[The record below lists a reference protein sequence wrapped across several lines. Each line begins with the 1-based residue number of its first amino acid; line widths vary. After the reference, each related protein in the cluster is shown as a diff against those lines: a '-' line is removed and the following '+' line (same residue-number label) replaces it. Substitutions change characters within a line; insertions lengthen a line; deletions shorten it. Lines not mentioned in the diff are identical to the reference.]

1 MMKSS
6 SAVAENVYLIMKLI
20 IICQNISDK
29 KGNMFKNVLSKSN
42 LKNLTNLA
50 DIGVIK

>member
-6 SAVAENVYLIMKLI
+6 SAGTENVYGIMKLI

-29 KGNMFKNVLSKSN
+29 NGNMFKMFCRK
-42 LKNLTNLA
+42 
-50 DIGVIK
+50 VI